1 MSINGAFLHI
11 FSLRTNNI
19 RMLIVLIKSV
29 ITFLVVFAVVRLMG
43 KRQLGEMQPYEL
55 VVTLIIAEVACIPMN
70 DPYIPFYAGIVPIV
84 TLGFLQILL
93 STIARKSLWARR
105 IISGSSII
113 VIDKDGINYENM
125 KKMNVNINDLI
136 ESARS
141 SGYPDLNEIAYA
153 IFETNGKLCV
163 IEKPSD
169 PTVIKKPVFP
179 LTLIVDGE
187 WEIKNLELCEV
198 SEKAVTSALNKS
210 GIKNRKE
217 VLYMDVRQD
226 GTAYV
231 AKKKG
236 KALNL
241 KLKVNGEAW

>member
-1 MSINGAFLHI
+1 MHI
-11 FSLRTNNI
+11 FLRKSNNI
-19 RMLIVLIKSV
+19 RMLIVLIKSI
-29 ITFLVVFAVVRLMG
+29 ITFLAVFIVVRLMG

-55 VVTLIIAEVACIPMN
+55 VITLIIAEVACIPMN
-70 DPYIPFYAGIVPIV
+70 DPYIPFYAGLVPIF

-113 VIDKDGINYENM
+113 VIDKNGINYKNM

-179 LTLIVDGE
+179 LTLIVDGK
-187 WEIKNLELCEV
+187 WEDKNLELCGV
-198 SEKAVTSALNKS
+198 SEQSITSALNKN
-210 GIKNRKE
+210 GIKSCKE

-226 GTAYV
+226 GVAYL

-236 KALNL
+236 KVINL
-241 KLKVNGEAW
+241 KLKVNGENW